1 MITKLRLQNFRGFDD
16 HTLELRPLT
25 ILVGANNAGK
35 STIVEALRLVSL
47 VAARFRGLHYQFPPR
62 HLEKY
67 VSDKVVQPSLANLDI
82 QFRHLFHCYGEPPAI
97 VSAEFSN
104 GSAMKIYLDGEENC
118 FASISNER
126 GESVLN
132 QTWAKNTDIPVV
144 EIMPQIGPVRL
155 REEVLNEDYVRKSVS
170 SNLVS
175 LHFRNQLKIFKERY
189 SAFCDSVI
197 QTWPGV
203 KVQELIVPGPMDEK
217 VIYLEIRNEDF
228 VGEIGTMG
236 HGLQMWM
243 QTVWFLSRASDATT
257 VILDEPDVYM
267 HADMQRRLIRH
278 IRGRFPQVIIATHSV
293 EIMAEVESDAILV
306 IDRRRSRSQF
316 AANTPAVQSLV
327 SRIGSAHNLHMA
339 RLWNSRRLILVEGKD
354 MRFLKAVQ
362 NILFPNTR
370 RPLDA
375 IPNMSLGGWTGWNY
389 AIGSDMLLRN
399 AIGQEIITYCIF
411 DRDYH
416 TIEAIEKRHKQ
427 AKERG
432 VNLVIWKQKEIENY
446 FLVPQA
452 ISRIIRAR
460 IAAPRSAPLTSVI
473 ETKLRKLADL
483 EEDSIFDA
491 LSSELL
497 AEDKAGGPSKANQ
510 KARAIIRD
518 AKRSHGSL
526 IQIASGKALMSSLS
540 EWSQAEFDV
549 SLSSSNLF
557 NELRLDEIHSDIHG
571 LVTAIEQGKP
581 FTL

>member
-1 MITKLRLQNFRGFDD
+1 
-16 HTLELRPLT
+16 
-25 ILVGANNAGK
+25 
-35 STIVEALRLVSL
+35 
-47 VAARFRGLHYQFPPR
+47 
-62 HLEKY
+62 
-67 VSDKVVQPSLANLDI
+67 
-82 QFRHLFHCYGEPPAI
+82 
-97 VSAEFSN
+97 
-104 GSAMKIYLDGEENC
+104 
-118 FASISNER
+118 
-126 GESVLN
+126 
-132 QTWAKNTDIPVV
+132 
-144 EIMPQIGPVRL
+144 
-155 REEVLNEDYVRKSVS
+155 
-170 SNLVS
+170 
-175 LHFRNQLKIFKERY
+175 
-189 SAFCDSVI
+189 
-197 QTWPGV
+197 
-203 KVQELIVPGPMDEK
+203 MDEK